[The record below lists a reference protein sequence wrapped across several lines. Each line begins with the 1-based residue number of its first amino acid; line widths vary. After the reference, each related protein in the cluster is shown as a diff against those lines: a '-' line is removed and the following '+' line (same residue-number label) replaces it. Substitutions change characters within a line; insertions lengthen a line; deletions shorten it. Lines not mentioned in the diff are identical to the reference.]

1 MSIDDLKKF
10 IKEELGRNL
19 YTPGATSL
27 TFQDYDEYDIQ
38 IDGSTEEG
46 YFLTIF
52 YDEDK
57 IFPRSRFNDREEA
70 VSFSRQVVDNDRVN
84 RMNKA

>member
-1 MSIDDLKKF
+1 MSIDDLRKF

-19 YTPGATSL
+19 HTPDGTSL

-38 IDGSTEEG
+38 IDGTTIEG

-52 YDEDK
+52 HNEDK

-70 VSFSRQVVDNDRVN
+70 VSFSRQVVDKDRVS